1 MEENILEIV
10 EKSCRIHRDVIAVKY
25 LSHREIVEKS
35 YGDLWD
41 DIRKTAVI
49 LRNNGL
55 CGTHIALVGSSSYE
69 WICAYMAILFTGNT
83 AVPLDANLSVSEL
96 HELLNR
102 SGSTALFCGASRKDV
117 ITELTEDCPEMNIV
131 FTMEKKVDIEH
142 LEGADSNPQ
151 LAILSFEQL
160 RSEITIP
167 DDFAFAEQ
175 DKDKMCTLMYTS
187 GTTGKSKGVMLSQ
200 FNLAQN
206 VENVF
211 VNLEPGVTILSV
223 LPIHHAFCLTMEWM
237 KGISLG
243 ATICINDSLLHM
255 LKNMKRFQPVGM
267 LMVPL
272 MVETIYK
279 KLKDVN
285 PLLPKKLVAK
295 EAFGGKLEYIFCG
308 GAYLDPMYVTEFKK
322 YGIDILQGYGMTECS
337 PVICSNNHRYNR
349 PGSVGKLLDNCAVR
363 FVDEEIQIKGTSVM
377 SGYYDMP
384 DETAEAFQDGWLC
397 TGDLGYLDSDGFMYI
412 TGRKK
417 NLIILANGENI
428 SPEEL
433 EGKLSVEPLIS
444 EIVITGD
451 GNHLTAHIYPDQDF
465 VDKKHMDAAR
475 TSEKLQKIIDT
486 FNKNQPT
493 YKRISALDIRKEP
506 FEKSSTKKIKRNLV

>member
-1 MEENILEIV
+1 MEETILEIV
-10 EKSCRIHRDVIAVKY
+10 EKSCRIYRDVIAVKY

-35 YGDLWD
+35 YGDMWD

-83 AVPLDANLSVSEL
+83 AVPLDANLSAPEL

-102 SGSTALFCGASRKDV
+102 SESTALFCGASRKDV
-117 ITELTEDCPEMNIV
+117 ITELKADCPRMNVV
-131 FTMEKKVDIEH
+131 FTMEKKVDIERP
-142 LEGADSNPQ
+142 EGADSNPQ

-167 DDFAFAEQ
+167 DDFAFADQ

-206 VENVF
+206 VENVY

-295 EAFGGKLEYIFCG
+295 EAFGGKLEYRPPG
-308 GAYLDPMYVTEFKK
+308 
-322 YGIDILQGYGMTECS
+322 CS
-337 PVICSNNHRYNR
+337 PPLPPPRSQRSPHCSHRSVVLAPHGHARQPCRTFQAPHRPVSLPGVIQAAYRTVAERRFCAASEAPFSMWPSSR
-349 PGSVGKLLDNCAVR
+349 PASVR
-363 FVDEEIQIKGTSVM
+363 
-377 SGYYDMP
+377 P
-384 DETAEAFQDGWLC
+384 TAAAPEA
-397 TGDLGYLDSDGFMYI
+397 Y
-412 TGRKK
+412 
-417 NLIILANGENI
+417 
-428 SPEEL
+428 
-433 EGKLSVEPLIS
+433 
-444 EIVITGD
+444 
-451 GNHLTAHIYPDQDF
+451 
-465 VDKKHMDAAR
+465 
-475 TSEKLQKIIDT
+475 
-486 FNKNQPT
+486 
-493 YKRISALDIRKEP
+493 
-506 FEKSSTKKIKRNLV
+506 

>member
-49 LRNNGL
+49 LRNKGL

-83 AVPLDANLSVSEL
+83 AVPLDANLSTPEL

-102 SGSTALFCGASRKDV
+102 SESTALFCGASRKDV
-117 ITELTEDCPEMNIV
+117 ITELTDDCPEMNIV

-167 DDFAFAEQ
+167 DDFAFADQ

-206 VENVF
+206 VENVY

-322 YGIDILQGYGMTECS
+322 YGIDILQ
-337 PVICSNNHRYNR
+337 
-349 PGSVGKLLDNCAVR
+349 
-363 FVDEEIQIKGTSVM
+363 
-377 SGYYDMP
+377 
-384 DETAEAFQDGWLC
+384 
-397 TGDLGYLDSDGFMYI
+397 
-412 TGRKK
+412 
-417 NLIILANGENI
+417 
-428 SPEEL
+428 
-433 EGKLSVEPLIS
+433 
-444 EIVITGD
+444 
-451 GNHLTAHIYPDQDF
+451 
-465 VDKKHMDAAR
+465 
-475 TSEKLQKIIDT
+475 
-486 FNKNQPT
+486 
-493 YKRISALDIRKEP
+493 
-506 FEKSSTKKIKRNLV
+506 

>member
-10 EKSCRIHRDVIAVKY
+10 EKSCQIHRDVIAVKY
-25 LSHREIVEKS
+25 LSHRDIVEKS

-41 DIRKTAVI
+41 DIRKTAII

-69 WICAYMAILFTGNT
+69 WICAYMAILFMGNT

-117 ITELTEDCPEMNIV
+117 ITELTDDCPEMNIV

-142 LEGADSNPQ
+142 LEGEDSNPQ

-167 DDFAFAEQ
+167 ADFAFADQ

-206 VENVF
+206 VENVY

-308 GAYLDPMYVTEFKK
+308 GHIWILCMLPNSKIRNRHTP
-322 YGIDILQGYGMTECS
+322 GIRHD
-337 PVICSNNHRYNR
+337 
-349 PGSVGKLLDNCAVR
+349 
-363 FVDEEIQIKGTSVM
+363 
-377 SGYYDMP
+377 
-384 DETAEAFQDGWLC
+384 
-397 TGDLGYLDSDGFMYI
+397 
-412 TGRKK
+412 
-417 NLIILANGENI
+417 
-428 SPEEL
+428 
-433 EGKLSVEPLIS
+433 
-444 EIVITGD
+444 
-451 GNHLTAHIYPDQDF
+451 
-465 VDKKHMDAAR
+465 
-475 TSEKLQKIIDT
+475 
-486 FNKNQPT
+486 
-493 YKRISALDIRKEP
+493 
-506 FEKSSTKKIKRNLV
+506 